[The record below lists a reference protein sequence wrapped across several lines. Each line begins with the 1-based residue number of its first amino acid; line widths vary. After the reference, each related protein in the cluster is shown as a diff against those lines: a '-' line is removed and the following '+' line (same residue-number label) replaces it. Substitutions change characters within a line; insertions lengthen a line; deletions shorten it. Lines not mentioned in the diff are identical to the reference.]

1 MLRGDH
7 VTRSEPSTYT
17 PMARLILSSWKG
29 LPGNCIHAKESYE
42 HDRIMWHH
50 VWAVHSHIRTHLSQ
64 WVDLK
69 MM

>member
-1 MLRGDH
+1 
-7 VTRSEPSTYT
+7 
-17 PMARLILSSWKG
+17 MARLILSSWKG